1 MVDAFGLADSLK
13 SLLLKA
19 TLTSFYPCDRVGPA
33 PNIACAKSA
42 LVRIG
47 FGRRPVY
54 KNGNSSSTLAEI
66 ERLHQPLAFNLDACL
81 LYLFIHSIR

>member
-1 MVDAFGLADSLK
+1 MALMVDAFGLADSLK
-13 SLLLKA
+13 SLLLIA

-47 FGRRPVY
+47 
-54 KNGNSSSTLAEI
+54 L
-66 ERLHQPLAFNLDACL
+66 
-81 LYLFIHSIR
+81 